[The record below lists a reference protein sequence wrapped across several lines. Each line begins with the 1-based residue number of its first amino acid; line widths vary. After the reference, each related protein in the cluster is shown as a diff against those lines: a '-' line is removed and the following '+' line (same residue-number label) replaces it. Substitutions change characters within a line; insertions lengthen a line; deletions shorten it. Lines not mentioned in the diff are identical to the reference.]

1 MSKKTKQLKTEEN
14 QVKNDLHW
22 HFFWNEIEKQR
33 DIPPT
38 GNTEIDTGFD

>member
-22 HFFWNEIEKQR
+22 HFFWNEIEKKR

-38 GNTEIDTGFD
+38 GNAEIDTGFD